1 MPALDPTDPT
11 VAAFHR
17 AYYDSEV
24 WKDGTTWLGVPAQK
38 CPLDLW
44 IYQELL
50 HRLRPDLVIETG
62 TYNGGSAMFLAS
74 VCDLL
79 DRGRVV
85 SIDIAP
91 QAGLPSHPRIEFV
104 TSSSTA
110 PGIVDRMTREAAAA
124 ETVLVILDSDHSF
137 AHVRDEL
144 VAYAPMVT
152 PGSYLVVEDSNVNGF
167 PVLPD
172 FGPGPME
179 AIDGFLPDHPEYE
192 VDADCERFGVTFNP
206 RGFLRR
212 RA

>member
-1 MPALDPTDPT
+1 VPALDPTDPT

-44 IYQELL
+44 VYQELL
-50 HRLRPDLVIETG
+50 HRLRPDLIVETG
-62 TYNGGSAMFLAS
+62 TYNGGSALFLAS

-91 QAGLPSHPRIEFV
+91 QPALPSHSRIEFV

-110 PGIVDRMTREAAAA
+110 PEIVERMAGEATAAG
-124 ETVLVILDSDHSF
+124 TVLVILDSDHSF

-179 AIDGFLPDHPEYE
+179 AIDDFLPLHPEYE
-192 VDADCERFGVTFNP
+192 IDPWCERFGVTFNP

-212 RA
+212 RP